1 MGLLPSARQG
11 VYRAVVP
18 PFFDARDVLR
28 CPCGFQGYSQSVLA
42 HRSSTKRKKRTECEG
57 PVEVVERAT
66 EGTVPMA
73 SAPVVAP
80 PTTTPVRE
88 APAVPVEATGE
99 DPFPQARSWTYPAGY
114 GEVDERDRVA
124 RQLLAEEVGGGVHPP
139 SANGSG
145 TVPPEISPDGLYQE
159 PTAPVSPSTTSIS
172 VALPADIKIM
182 YDWARAQ
189 GWNLDDGSIGAF
201 VYDMVSTHFRGG
213 RMCEDCGRWVGECLG
228 LEIYVAPKMEVMR
241 SG

>member
-11 VYRAVVP
+11 VYRAGEM
-18 PFFDARDVLR
+18 PFFDPRDILR

-42 HRSSTKRKKRTECEG
+42 HRSSTKRKGRKECEG

-66 EGTVPMA
+66 EGTVPVA
-73 SAPVVAP
+73 SASAISSNTAVPESEV
-80 PTTTPVRE
+80 
-88 APAVPVEATGE
+88 PAVAAEATGE

-139 SANGSG
+139 SANGA
-145 TVPPEISPDGLYQE
+145 VPPEISPDGLYQE

-213 RMCEDCGRWVGECLG
+213 RMCEENCGRWVGECLG